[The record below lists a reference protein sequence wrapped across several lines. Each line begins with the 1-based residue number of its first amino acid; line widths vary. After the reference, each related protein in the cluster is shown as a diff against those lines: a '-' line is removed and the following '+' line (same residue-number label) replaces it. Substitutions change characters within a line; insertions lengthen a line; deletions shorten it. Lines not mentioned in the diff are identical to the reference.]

1 MMLASDI
8 TVIVQKLLVRDGRLS
23 VAQLADIFSFIFTVD
38 KRVNDCVVL
47 GREIIRIICDAKEK
61 FVGEEVIQT
70 ISSVKSNGDGILL
83 SLIALISTLIEC
95 NESEQGKWLAFLSMP
110 WLTVLFGSL
119 EVKMSTIAA
128 IARMSY
134 ASEWRRIIFTRALES
149 SDTKL
154 QRTALEHFAN
164 FVHSID
170 IYAFGHLLDR
180 ILFIANSATQLSS
193 AHGADICATVL
204 KAIANS
210 LCTLDTK
217 VMLSENDLCAVCSQ
231 RVVTKHKLQVDLS
244 KLFCLLETVICHN
257 DKELRLGEFIISL
270 D

>member
-1 MMLASDI
+1 MVLASDI

-38 KRVNDCVVL
+38 KRVNDCVIL

-70 ISSVKSNGDGILL
+70 ISSVKANGDGILL

-110 WLTVLFGSL
+110 WLTEPIDCSRHLRSIPSLSEIRRLAKTIAKSCTL

-193 AHGADICATVL
+193 AHGADIC
-204 KAIANS
+204 
-210 LCTLDTK
+210 
-217 VMLSENDLCAVCSQ
+217 
-231 RVVTKHKLQVDLS
+231 
-244 KLFCLLETVICHN
+244 
-257 DKELRLGEFIISL
+257 
-270 D
+270 